1 MIKKYLEFILEL
13 KKDDLKGSY
22 LLNDYEN
29 NLELEN
35 KLKTI
40 IDDKIVL
47 NQIQIPEKVGDK
59 NFIKIKDFLKNDKD
73 LLNIFTNNNKEP
85 LNKEGLKK
93 WIEKFIKNKYLNISP
108 IKKDKKEFDID
119 FKKVDKSSPMYK
131 QTGELNRGYGDN
143 FEIYQ
148 ILFTKEINDLI
159 EKNPE
164 FNKADKYMYLTLET
178 DHLNRVHFPGRQ
190 VRNWYS
196 WQLSGIP
203 TTLRGDGISF
213 FIYRAF
219 IHKVGYLT
227 SSTSSSSSIRKIWE
241 KIIVDNS
248 VNSIICNHDIIVFSK
263 NYTGDIDNIVKK
275 FLNSKTCT
283 KNKLKIDTEL
293 ENKLG
298 DWYKEWKRKLVDSS
312 YYLNNLNKLINKYKN
327 YKITDEDIKDT
338 KSKKLIFIVYLPKNK
353 QIGVLNEIS
362 TKEDKSL
369 FYSIQYLDSGKYY
382 NDEFN
387 EIDETSF
394 NILEKKK
401 INL

>member
-1 MIKKYLEFILEL
+1 MIKKYLDFILEL
-13 KKDDLKGSY
+13 KKEDLKGSY
-22 LLNDYEN
+22 LLNDYET

-40 IDDKIVL
+40 IDDKITL
-47 NQIQIPEKVGDK
+47 NQIQNPEKVGDK
-59 NFIKIKDFLKNDKD
+59 NFIKIKELLNNDKD
-73 LLNIFTNNNKEP
+73 LLNKFRNNINNSI
-85 LNKEGLKK
+85 NKEGLKK
-93 WIEKFIKNKYLNISP
+93 WIENFIKNKYLNITP

-196 WQLSGIP
+196 YKLSGIP
-203 TTLRGDGISF
+203 TTLRGNGISF
-213 FIYRAF
+213 FIYKAF

-241 KIIVDNS
+241 KILVDNS

-283 KNKLKIDTEL
+283 KNKFKIDSEL

-298 DWYKEWKRKLVDSS
+298 NWYKEWKTKLVDSS
-312 YYLNNLNKLINKYKN
+312 YYLDNLNKLINKYKS
-327 YKITDEDIKDT
+327 YKITDEDIKNIQNGKIT
-338 KSKKLIFIVYLPKNK
+338 FIVYLLKNK
-353 QIGVLNEIS
+353 KIGVIKDISKNE
-362 TKEDKSL
+362 DNSL
-369 FYSIQYLDSGKYY
+369 FFSIQYLDSGRYY

-387 EIDETSF
+387 EVDESSF

-401 INL
+401 ISL